1 MFWRAIVVLGG
12 LSFVTGGCNVLN
24 EARCASVDLGDADR
38 NVSYECLPANQGDMS
53 ASQAEWLMF
62 LGGAMVV
69 IAAWPLIRAI
79 FFNHVAARVDRDE
92 YVARHPGSS
101 SAHYHHAVSGQHT
114 ETGAGAPLNGSARDP
129 LAASLAAVL
138 RHVASQDPDR
148 SSVESPG
155 WSLAELMLVAASND
169 TITQVQAHQMLE
181 TASYGDLDPSIL
193 DEKIKRLLLKS
204 ALEVA
209 FADGSV
215 SLGERASL
223 GRVIQDLWGHSHH
236 TAQQIVSE
244 LISTVTAA
252 GDDPERQAALTVM
265 GLSEDATAA
274 EIRSAY
280 LALVSEHHPDRAAPA
295 NRAQATD
302 RTAQI
307 NGAYGYLI
315 APAGA

>member
-1 MFWRAIVVLGG
+1 M
-12 LSFVTGGCNVLN
+12 
-24 EARCASVDLGDADR
+24 
-38 NVSYECLPANQGDMS
+38 
-53 ASQAEWLMF
+53 
-62 LGGAMVV
+62 
-69 IAAWPLIRAI
+69 
-79 FFNHVAARVDRDE
+79 
-92 YVARHPGSS
+92 
-101 SAHYHHAVSGQHT
+101 
-114 ETGAGAPLNGSARDP
+114 
-129 LAASLAAVL
+129 
-138 RHVASQDPDR
+138 HVASQGTNR

-155 WSLAELMLVAASND
+155 WSLAKLILVAASND

-193 DEKIKRLLLKS
+193 DEEIKRILVRS

-215 SLGERASL
+215 SLGERAAL
-223 GRVIQDLWGHSHH
+223 ARVIQDLWGHPHH
-236 TAQQIVSE
+236 AAQQMVSE
-244 LISTVTAA
+244 LISDISTA

-295 NRAQATD
+295 NRAQATN

-307 NGAYGYLI
+307 NAAYGYLT